1 MRLFQ
6 LLVFLTLT
14 AVLAACAANDSM
26 GDDPA
31 AAVETYLQAKVAGD
45 GDTIQALL
53 CSEQE
58 QNLERE
64 KQTFASVAE
73 ARLEGLACTDAGN
86 GRVTCD
92 GKIVALYGTEET
104 EFPLTNYRAVNEDG
118 EWKWCGETE

>member
-1 MRLFQ
+1 MRLLK

-14 AVLAACAANDSM
+14 AVLAACTANGSA

-31 AAVETYLQAKVAGD
+31 AAVETYLQAKVSGD
-45 GDTIQALL
+45 GDAIQALL

-73 ARLEGLACTDAGN
+73 ARLEGMACTDAGN
-86 GRVTCD
+86 GRVTCQ

>member
-1 MRLFQ
+1 MRLMK

-14 AVLAACAANDSM
+14 AVLAACAGNGS

-58 QNLERE
+58 QNLARE
-64 KQTFASVAE
+64 QQTFSSVAE
-73 ARLEGLACTDAGN
+73 AHLEGMACTDAGN

-104 EFPLTNYRAVNEDG
+104 EFPLTNYRVVNEDG

>member
-1 MRLFQ
+1 MRLMK

-14 AVLAACAANDSM
+14 AVLAACAGNGS

-31 AAVETYLQAKVAGD
+31 VAVETYLQAKVAGD

-58 QNLERE
+58 QNLARE

-73 ARLEGLACTDAGN
+73 AHLEDMACTDAGN
-86 GRVTCD
+86 GRVTCE

-104 EFPLTNYRAVNEDG
+104 EFPLINYRAVNEDG

>member
-1 MRLFQ
+1 MRLVK

-14 AVLAACAANDSM
+14 AVLAACAGNGSG

-58 QNLERE
+58 QNLARE

-73 ARLEGLACTDAGN
+73 AHLEDMACTDAGN
-86 GRVTCD
+86 GRVTCE

>member
-1 MRLFQ
+1 MRLMK

-14 AVLAACAANDSM
+14 AVLVACAGNGS
-26 GDDPA
+26 GDGPA

-58 QNLERE
+58 QNLARE

-73 ARLEGLACTDAGN
+73 AHLEDMACTDVGN
-86 GRVTCD
+86 GRVTCE

-104 EFPLTNYRAVNEDG
+104 EFPLTNYRVVNEDG

>member
-1 MRLFQ
+1 MRFLQ

-14 AVLAACAANDSM
+14 AVLAACAGSSSS
-26 GDDPA
+26 GGDPA
-31 AAVETYLQAKVAGD
+31 TAVETYLQAKVAGD

-58 QNLERE
+58 QNLARE

-73 ARLEGLACTDAGN
+73 ARLEGMACTDAGN
-86 GRVTCD
+86 GRVTCE

-118 EWKWCGETE
+118 EWKWCGESE

>member
-1 MRLFQ
+1 MRLLK

-14 AVLAACAANDSM
+14 AVLAACTANGSS

-73 ARLEGLACTDAGN
+73 ARLDGMACTDAGN
-86 GRVTCD
+86 GRVTCE

>member
-1 MRLFQ
+1 MRLVK

-14 AVLAACAANDSM
+14 AVLAACAANGSD
-26 GDDPA
+26 DDPA
-31 AAVETYLQAKVAGD
+31 VAVETYLQAKVAGD

-58 QNLERE
+58 QNLARE
-64 KQTFASVAE
+64 QQTFSSVAE
-73 ARLEGLACTDAGN
+73 AHLENMACTDAGN
-86 GRVTCD
+86 GRVTCE